1 MHGQPQQS
9 PVQQQPASDGQEMQ
23 IKVISPSA
31 EREEKSAQQSAV
43 FVAHGMG
50 QQRKF
55 ETLDQIASGLIK
67 YDITVS
73 GALGNKPE
81 VITIDSGDGYLH
93 GIKLR
98 LNDGNAEH
106 EVHIFEGYWAPLAE
120 GTVNLR
126 ELMAFLVSAGFN
138 GLAKSGQRFIRF
150 LFDQRHDFGA
160 DFRATIYLLTAM
172 LVVAALVLMNT
183 AIVMVAALSSP
194 LAKSPDWLAGLRPD
208 LTTLFNLFLIVAGAF
223 GLILYRSYTRFFN
236 TGDGKRKELPNKRRR
251 RLIKLS
257 IALFIVTIVTTI
269 ACGLAIP
276 LLFYGHVYGR
286 QPQPSLQTEYLKE
299 AFGAGLVSIVNCSF
313 SLILLL
319 VVVVLLVRAWRK
331 VKTILQQRKHAP
343 SSNPLPKSLLWGAV
357 VMLAIVLA
365 LDISLGVTILRHLF
379 GSRSWST
386 AFSSIRENP
395 WATLNSVCDSL
406 SVLSWPLLIAV
417 SWYVRKMLV
426 QYVGDVAVYVTS
438 HKLDR
443 FNSLREKIRET
454 VYTAAEAVY
463 KAPAAKGDGFA
474 YDNVFIVG
482 HSLGAVVVYDAL
494 NRLINED
501 ELRKRKLHEDELRGR
516 KLHED
521 ELREQKLNVAGRTK
535 LLLTFG
541 SPQDKIT
548 FLFAR
553 PGPKGTGTGF
563 IPIREALVAAAQPLV
578 QSAKFRQCKWIN
590 IYSNLDIISG
600 RLDFFDS
607 PAQGGSG
614 TGNRPRKPEDIPE
627 PQRVDNRIDE
637 EARTLLAAHIEY
649 WDNLLLYRILREQ
662 ITKRR

>member
-1 MHGQPQQS
+1 LVYCFQLH
-9 PVQQQPASDGQEMQ
+9 
-23 IKVISPSA
+23 
-31 EREEKSAQQSAV
+31 
-43 FVAHGMG
+43 
-50 QQRKF
+50 
-55 ETLDQIASGLIK
+55 
-67 YDITVS
+67 
-73 GALGNKPE
+73 LG
-81 VITIDSGDGYLH
+81 
-93 GIKLR
+93 
-98 LNDGNAEH
+98 
-106 EVHIFEGYWAPLAE
+106 
-120 GTVNLR
+120 
-126 ELMAFLVSAGFN
+126 
-138 GLAKSGQRFIRF
+138 
-150 LFDQRHDFGA
+150 
-160 DFRATIYLLTAM
+160 
-172 LVVAALVLMNT
+172 
-183 AIVMVAALSSP
+183 
-194 LAKSPDWLAGLRPD
+194 
-208 LTTLFNLFLIVAGAF
+208 
-223 GLILYRSYTRFFN
+223 
-236 TGDGKRKELPNKRRR
+236 
-251 RLIKLS
+251 
-257 IALFIVTIVTTI
+257 
-269 ACGLAIP
+269 
-276 LLFYGHVYGR
+276 
-286 QPQPSLQTEYLKE
+286 
-299 AFGAGLVSIVNCSF
+299 
-313 SLILLL
+313 
-319 VVVVLLVRAWRK
+319 
-331 VKTILQQRKHAP
+331 
-343 SSNPLPKSLLWGAV
+343 
-357 VMLAIVLA
+357 
-365 LDISLGVTILRHLF
+365 
-379 GSRSWST
+379 
-386 AFSSIRENP
+386 NP

-553 PGPKGTGTGF
+553 PGPKGTVRVYSYPGSAG
-563 IPIREALVAAAQPLV
+563 AAAQPLV
-578 QSAKFRQCKWIN
+578 QSAKFRQFKWIN
-590 IYSNLDIISG
+590 IYSNLDILSG